1 MNIEEILSKGESE
14 TVEFKESFDSGLPE
28 PEFFEDMGMFGV
40 TLRKNIY
47 TEKNLREL
55 GFNDRQIKAVMHV
68 KERGKITNREYQKIN
83 QVSRQTASRELLHL
97 TEGKLL
103 IRYGETGRG
112 TYYTLA
118 KFATEN
124 QNASKMPQTPNK
136 RLKHASKARPK

>member
-28 PEFFEDMGMFGV
+28 PEFFEDMRMFSV
-40 TLRKNIY
+40 TLRKDIY
-47 TEKNLREL
+47 SEKNLREL

-97 TEGKLL
+97 TEGRLL

-112 TYYTLA
+112 AYYTLA

-124 QNASKMPQTPNK
+124 QNASKMPQKLNQNK
-136 RLKHASKARPK
+136 QNEEK